1 MTNGPKEERSSIV
14 GRKLPADVADRLV
27 RQLTSWREKLLA
39 LDRRQ
44 RLLYFKHT
52 KSASLEV
59 LQNGAGGLL
68 DMLDSGD
75 VVIRPQVDA
84 DVAIPERSI
93 VVTNKTADTLKIAL
107 RRLDQ
112 QSQQSYADRGVW
124 TLYLGLGMLRW
135 KDSGDDELVES
146 PILMVPVQLK
156 RTGADSPYVLF
167 RAEEEITV
175 NPALKLKMEEYGLSL
190 PDVDPDSPDIGGL
203 TSEIN
208 RLIQGYD
215 GWSTVDRAVCSSFT
229 FHKEAMYRDLQVNS
243 DVVAAHPM
251 VQLLAIGPDAPS
263 AGEFAF
269 DPTPIEHLDRTFP
282 PEQMFSIL
290 DADSSQRRCILAAT
304 NGRSFVMDGP
314 PGTGKSQTI
323 ANMIA
328 ELIASGKTVL
338 FVSEKAAALDVVR
351 DRLKS
356 AGLQQFLLEL
366 HSHAATRKHVAQELS
381 TALKTRVAAHRT
393 FSAGDEDRLVAIRE
407 SLTGYTD
414 ALNEVRSPLG
424 LSVFE
429 VLGRLE
435 QLSGHVDASADGGIT
450 WSALDA
456 RARSQL
462 CEAASRLGNL
472 WHVSERGDDFLWRG
486 LSRRGLGAP
495 EARELKRLA
504 ARAAE
509 NARDLAVRLD
519 TVDTATGLR
528 LARNSDGVR
537 KRSALLALLEDSNDV
552 PVEWFSR
559 SSLQPVRLRLSEAR
573 TAVDNIVSKSNELD
587 RVVGPRW
594 NELDEASLLVL
605 ESGLKDSL
613 LDGRMGPT
621 AIEALERQLVEVPVQ
636 LAAVQDDAIQLAE
649 LLGVPSAGITVARA
663 VELVELA
670 SLGGVV
676 ERPEGHWLNAALQS
690 QVAESILAMDKMV
703 EHARRRQEAMREY
716 FTPAALEQDLGTL
729 AVRFRDVYKGFGK
742 FSKAARADKKS
753 LKAVTVSGKLDK
765 ALIARLEEAASW
777 QEAVQELGSGEQFHA
792 PRLGSAYQGLST
804 DFDILRVA
812 LGNARRA
819 ATLAGIEV
827 DPDRLSKQLA
837 SGGVPDP
844 ALIPIADRLKTGLIQ
859 WDKTVA
865 ALSGHH
871 GDSVVHS
878 GPIESISE
886 WAIAGVARLTPVR
899 NALVHVSTV
908 AQREVGLYEGVSLIG
923 AARSV
928 RVGLTDLESDA
939 AADPALFGDIGLDLT
954 TDFELVAQQLDWAEA
969 VRRSVGVPIS
979 GGVAKRL
986 GYVTVPASELTGIAA
1001 KWEQVS
1007 AELVSNFSPR
1017 RSAELKV
1024 DLLED
1029 INGAAE
1035 LLADMESGAI
1045 PDIENWCN
1053 YLRDREWMQEKGFGN
1068 VLAELEK
1075 SPRSPEFVAHSLE
1088 YAALEAWVD
1097 DVVRIDGRLAGYQAD
1112 NREALVAGFKSLDQ
1126 TQVHD
1131 ARARVVES
1139 CNARAPRSING
1150 RPAQV
1155 IIREA
1160 QKKTR
1165 HKPVR
1170 QLLDESGSLVQELK
1184 PCFMMSPLSVSQY
1197 LPTSIKFDVVIF
1209 DEASQ
1214 VLPSDAVNCVYRGN
1228 QLIVAGDQKQLP
1240 PSSFFSISDDAAGE
1254 DEDDEIDVFESVL
1267 DIAKGAGG
1275 LTSLP
1280 LNWHYRSR
1288 HEDLITYSNYRFYDG
1303 SLHTFPGAVFDAPN
1317 LGVELIPVK
1326 GTYRRGTTRDNPV
1339 EAAKV
1344 VERVLYFAQ
1353 SFPSESIG
1361 VVTFSSAQADA
1372 VTAELERQSAEHP
1385 VLAGLLSDHD
1395 RLDGFFV
1402 KSLEN
1407 VQGDERDIIVFS
1419 LGYGPDENGKFTMNF
1434 GPLNRE
1440 GGWRRLNVAITRARK
1455 RVEVVSS
1462 FRASEMSATVNDGLR
1477 HLRNY
1482 LDFAERGQKA
1492 LALDLDDGD
1501 GDVESVFEEQVVN
1514 VIRGWGY
1521 DVVPQVGVA
1530 GYRIDMA
1537 VRHPDRPGQYVI
1549 GIECDGAA
1557 YHSAKTARD
1566 RDRLRESVLRNLGWE
1581 LHRIWGLSWWR
1592 DREVQEKRLRK
1603 AIEVAIAESDRPT
1616 APAPIPEVIAQ
1627 PIAVVEVDFDTKP
1640 DWATEYTMVG
1650 EPRCLRRDPKTIE
1663 GQQDL
1668 RAYFVQVVEAEAPVH
1683 RDVLYDRFKQAW
1695 GIQRLGAVAKRSAD
1709 SALASANIKGRSVA
1723 PRSDGVCRLPD
1734 LALSVVR
1741 IPGAEQSPRK
1751 LVHIPEEELDLAVTH
1766 LIDDARLLDAD
1777 TLAQQVSKLFGWQ
1790 RVTEENRSV
1799 TELSVD
1805 RLIGCGDVMRA
1816 RGGELTLVSE

>member
-59 LQNGAGGLL
+59 LQNGAAGLL

-351 DRLKS
+351 DRLKG

-366 HSHAATRKHVAQELS
+366 HSHAATRKQVVQELAN
-381 TALKTRVAAHRT
+381 TLTTRVSAHRT
-393 FSAGDEDRLVAIRE
+393 FSGGDEGRLVGIRE
-407 SLTGYTD
+407 ELTGYTE
-414 ALNEVRSPLG
+414 ALNETRSPLG

-435 QLSGHVDASADGGIT
+435 QLSDHVDASADRGIS
-450 WSALDA
+450 WSSLDA
-456 RARSQL
+456 RALSQL
-462 CEAASRLGNL
+462 GEVATRLGNL

-486 LSRRGLGAP
+486 LSRRDLGAP
-495 EARELKRLA
+495 EARELKRVA
-504 ARAAE
+504 KRAAE
-509 NARDLAVRLD
+509 TASALAVRLD

-528 LARNSDGVR
+528 LTRNLDGVR
-537 KRSALLALLEDSNDV
+537 KRSALLALLEDSYAV
-552 PVEWFSR
+552 PAEWFSR
-559 SSLQPVRLRLSEAR
+559 LSLQPVRIRLSEAKA
-573 TAVDNIVSKSNELD
+573 AVENIVSKSNELD

-594 NELDEASLLVL
+594 NELDEAHLLVL
-605 ESGLKDSL
+605 ENGLKDSL

-621 AIEALERQLVEVPVQ
+621 AIEALERQLAEVPVQ
-636 LAAVQDDAIQLAE
+636 LAAIQDDAIQLAA
-649 LLGVPSAGITVARA
+649 LLGVPSAGLTTARA
-663 VELVELA
+663 AELAELA

-703 EHARRRQEAMREY
+703 DHARRRQEAMREY
-716 FTPAALEQDLGTL
+716 FTPAALEQDLGAL

-753 LKAVTVSGKLDK
+753 LKDVTVSGKLDK

-777 QEAVQELGSGEQFHA
+777 QQAVQELGAGEQSHA

-804 DFDILRVA
+804 DFDSLRVA

-827 DPDRLSKQLA
+827 DPDRLAKQLA
-837 SGGVPDP
+837 SGGEPDP
-844 ALIPIADRLKTGLIQ
+844 ALILIADRLKAALIQ
-859 WDKTVA
+859 WGRTVA
-865 ALSGHH
+865 ALSGHLE
-871 GDSVVHS
+871 DSAAHS
-878 GPIESISE
+878 RPMESISQ

-899 NALVHVSTV
+899 NALVHVSTI
-908 AQREVGLYEGVSLIG
+908 AQREVGLHEGVSLIA

-928 RVGLTDLESDA
+928 RISLADLESDA
-939 AADPALFGDIGLDLT
+939 AADPALFGDIDLDLS
-954 TDFELVAQQLDWAEA
+954 TDFELVEQQLDWAEA

-979 GGVAKRL
+979 VGVAKRL
-986 GYVTVPASELTGIAA
+986 EYVTVPASELTGVAT

-1007 AELVSNFSPR
+1007 AELVSHFSTG
-1017 RSAELKV
+1017 RSAELEV

-1029 INGAAE
+1029 LDGAAE
-1035 LLADMESGAI
+1035 LLADMESTAI

-1075 SPRSPEFVAHSLE
+1075 SPRSPEIVAHSLE
-1088 YAALEAWVD
+1088 YAALEVWVD
-1097 DVVRIDGRLAGYQAD
+1097 EVVRSDSRLAGYQAE
-1112 NREALVAGFKSLDQ
+1112 NRDALVAGFKSLDQ

-1131 ARARVVES
+1131 AHARVIEM
-1139 CNARAPRSING
+1139 CNARAPRSIIG

-1170 QLLDESGSLVQELK
+1170 QLLEESGSLVQELK

-1197 LPTSIKFDVVIF
+1197 LPTGIKFDVVIF

-1240 PSSFFSISDDAAGE
+1240 PTSFFSVSDDAAGE

-1288 HEDLITYSNYRFYDG
+1288 HEDLITYSNYRFYGG

-1317 LGVELIPVK
+1317 LGVELVPVK

-1372 VTAELERQSAEHP
+1372 VTAELELQSAAHP

-1407 VQGDERDIIVFS
+1407 VQGDERDIIIFS

-1462 FRASEMSATVNDGLR
+1462 FRASEMSATVNEGLR

-1492 LALDLDDGD
+1492 LALDLDEGD
-1501 GDVESVFEEQVVN
+1501 GDVESVFEEQVIN

-1549 GIECDGAA
+1549 GVECDGAA

-1592 DREVQEKRLRK
+1592 DREVQEKRLRE
-1603 AIEVAIAESDRPT
+1603 AIEVAIAESDRPIAPT
-1616 APAPIPEVIAQ
+1616 AIPEMVAP
-1627 PIAVVEVDFDTKP
+1627 PIAVEEVDFDIRP

-1650 EPRCLRRDPKTIE
+1650 TPRCLRRDPKTLE

-1683 RDVLYDRFKQAW
+1683 RDVLYERFKQAW
-1695 GIQRLGAVAKRSAD
+1695 GIQRLGAVAKRSAEN
-1709 SALASANIKGRSVA
+1709 ALAAANIKGRSVS
-1723 PRSDGVCRLPD
+1723 PMSDGVCRLPD
-1734 LALSVVR
+1734 HALSVVR
-1741 IPGAEQSPRK
+1741 IPGADQPPRK
-1751 LVHIPEEELDLAVTH
+1751 LVHVPEEELDLAVTR
-1766 LIDDARLLDAD
+1766 LIEDARLLDGD

-1790 RVTEENRSV
+1790 RATEENRSV

-1805 RLIGCGDVMRA
+1805 RLIGRGEVERV
-1816 RGGELTLVSE
+1816 RGGELALVTE